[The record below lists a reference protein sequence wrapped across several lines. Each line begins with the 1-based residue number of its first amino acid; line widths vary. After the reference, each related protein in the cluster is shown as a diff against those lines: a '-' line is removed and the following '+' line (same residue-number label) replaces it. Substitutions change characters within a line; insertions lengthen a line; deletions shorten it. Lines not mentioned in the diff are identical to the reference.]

1 MDLSKSLE
9 WFNPYDVKQRIN
21 IIGCGSVGSTVA
33 ELLARFGFTK
43 FNLYD
48 FDKVEKHNIANQMFD
63 ETDLYKP
70 KVEQVAAM
78 ITRINPE
85 AANNIKL
92 FPEGWQGNRLSG
104 YVFLAVDNIELRRKI
119 VEENLK
125 NQYIEAMFDFRT
137 GLTDA
142 QHFAAN
148 WHEETDKTGFLNSM
162 DFSHEEA
169 MASTPMSACHISLC
183 VAPTVRLISNYGVMN
198 FINYLHGAKIRKYVG
213 VDIETFEVE
222 VY

>member
-9 WFNPYDVKQRIN
+9 WFNPFDVKQRIH
-21 IIGCGSVGSTVA
+21 IIGCGSIGSTVA

-43 FNLYD
+43 FSLYD
-48 FDKVEKHNIANQMFD
+48 FDKVEKHNLVNQMFD
-63 ETDLYKP
+63 ETDLHKP

-78 ITRINPE
+78 LKRINSDTE
-85 AANNIKL
+85 KDVTM
-92 FPEGWQGNRLSG
+92 FKEGWNGQRLSG

-119 VEENLK
+119 VEANM
-125 NQYIEAMFDFRT
+125 NNIYIKAMFDFRT
-137 GLTDA
+137 GLIDA

-148 WHEETDKTGFLNSM
+148 WEIEEDRTDFLNSM

-169 MASTPMSACHISLC
+169 MAATPMSACHVSLC

-198 FINYLHGAKIRKYVG
+198 FINYLRGANIRKYVEIN
-213 VDIETFEVE
+213 IENFEVE